1 VLSDSLVAAE
11 SARSERVEC
20 SQPLI
25 TVPAARICGRDITS
39 RGKPEPGGL
48 LLVALA
54 RELRGDAKVSGALCL
69 QEPDCREQELGV
81 PPWPLHPGL

>member
-39 RGKPEPGGL
+39 RGNRSP
-48 LLVALA
+48 VAFCSRRWRA
-54 RELRGDAKVSGALCL
+54 NSAAMPR
-69 QEPDCREQELGV
+69 
-81 PPWPLHPGL
+81 